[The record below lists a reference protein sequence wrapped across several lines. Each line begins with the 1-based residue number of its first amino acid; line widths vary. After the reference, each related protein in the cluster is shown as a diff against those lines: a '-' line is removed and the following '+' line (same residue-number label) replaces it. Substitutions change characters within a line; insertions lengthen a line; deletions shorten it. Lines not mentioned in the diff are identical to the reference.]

1 MTWFRRYWNYLVTWR
16 LHRDTIKELNKLTDK
31 ELTDI
36 GIRRGDIDRLI
47 WLDIDKKQRGDKN
60 NDTR

>member
-36 GIRRGDIDRLI
+36 GIRRGNIDRLI